1 MTDGPRHLAPPP
13 DTSREASTPPGTS
26 AGASQSS
33 RHLPET
39 SRSSRE
45 LPKPPAPPPGA
56 VMTEAGA
63 YAAAAAI
70 VGLVRAADGADD
82 DGLVR
87 TIAARL
93 LAAHAAG
100 HAEGRPFWA
109 KFENRGR
116 RGPR

>member
-1 MTDGPRHLAPPP
+1 MTDRL
-13 DTSREASTPPGTS
+13 
-26 AGASQSS
+26 
-33 RHLPET
+33 
-39 SRSSRE
+39 
-45 LPKPPAPPPGA
+45 PAPPPGA

-70 VGLVRAADGADD
+70 VGLVRAAGADD
-82 DGLVR
+82 DALVR

-93 LAAHAAG
+93 LAIRAAG